1 MSDDNYTY
9 CWVCPQCLKETEFRN
24 FNDSVSCILKCGDF
38 MNCGYTEEQQ
48 PIRDIQMEYTDYP
61 FLDRDTKDSILD
73 AFIKVYEHE
82 FEEFMKGF
90 SDGANGKELD
100 EQKEI
105 KEGNRAYAEGYTCA
119 VKQKEIWLVDV
130 NLKR

>member
-1 MSDDNYTY
+1 MS
-9 CWVCPQCLKETEFRN
+9 
-24 FNDSVSCILKCGDF
+24 
-38 MNCGYTEEQQ
+38 
-48 PIRDIQMEYTDYP
+48 
-61 FLDRDTKDSILD
+61 
-73 AFIKVYEHE
+73 HE

-90 SDGANGKELD
+90 SDSANSKELD

>member
-1 MSDDNYTY
+1 
-9 CWVCPQCLKETEFRN
+9 
-24 FNDSVSCILKCGDF
+24 

-48 PIRDIQMEYTDYP
+48 PIGNIQMEYTDYP

-73 AFIKVYEHE
+73 AFIKIYEHE

-90 SDGANGKELD
+90 SDGANNKELD

-105 KEGNRAYAEGYTCA
+105 KEGIRAYAEGHTCA

>member
-1 MSDDNYTY
+1 
-9 CWVCPQCLKETEFRN
+9 
-24 FNDSVSCILKCGDF
+24 
-38 MNCGYTEEQQ
+38 
-48 PIRDIQMEYTDYP
+48 
-61 FLDRDTKDSILD
+61 
-73 AFIKVYEHE
+73 
-82 FEEFMKGF
+82 MKGF
-90 SDGANGKELD
+90 SDSVNSKELD